1 MNSPGI
7 LVLSIERRGFLT
19 VRTTRVLSVLLIAA
33 TTVVAA
39 GCDKAAPA
47 ASGAAPHPVASP
59 TGGWPQAA
67 DGVIDEKMCR
77 IVTADDFRTFHRIAT
92 DKVETDKL
100 AGGGNGI
107 VCNYALDDTVTVE
120 LAANQTDAALTYAAN
135 LADYRKRAAN
145 GGATVVTGLVTGAT
159 DSWYDQEPK
168 DAAGNPGDSRL
179 VARRGALIVEIHLQ
193 GFYPGGTGSD
203 PKATSAGI
211 AALVFERAPTLGRT
225 PDTASGAPPAGAHTV
240 VYRITGRGAIAEV
253 SYDEPIGLK
262 FQTVHNVPAPW
273 VVNLPLAAAQIGQP
287 VLLSLTANST
297 DPNATLACQIEI
309 DGKSVA
315 HESRPGFLT
324 MCTYTWKG

>member
-19 VRTTRVLSVLLIAA
+19 VRTTRVSLVLLIAA
-33 TTVVAA
+33 AAALAA
-39 GCDKAAPA
+39 GCDPAAPA
-47 ASGAAPHPVASP
+47 TSGTAPKAASP

-67 DGVIDEKMCR
+67 DGVIDGKMCA

-120 LAANQTDAALTYAAN
+120 LAANQTDASLTYAAN
-135 LADYRKRAAN
+135 LADYKKRAAN
-145 GGATVVTGLVTGAT
+145 GGATVVTGLVKGAT
-159 DSWYDQEPK
+159 DSWYDQEPT
-168 DAAGNPGDSRL
+168 DSQGNPGDSRL

-193 GFYPGGTGSD
+193 GFFPGGKDSD

-211 AALVFERAPTLGRT
+211 AALVFERAPKLGQT
-225 PDTASGAPPAGAHTV
+225 ADTASGAPPAGAHTV
-240 VYRITGRGAIAEV
+240 VYRITGHGAIAAV
-253 SYDEPIGLK
+253 TYDEPIGLK

-273 VVNLPLAAAQIGQP
+273 TIGLPLAAAQIGQP
-287 VLLSLTANST
+287 VQLSLTANST

-315 HESRPGFLT
+315 QESRPGFLT
-324 MCTYTWKG
+324 MCTYPWNG